1 MLDSKNKAEIG
12 LLCEHID
19 GVKVLLLRQQEKIE
33 QLRDEIQK
41 LRCENEELK
50 AAGKK
55 AVVYPIPCR
64 KFRNASALEWI
75 TKLMEETHEVARE
88 AVVSAEDENRDK
100 LVEETFAE
108 ELTDV
113 ITVCTSWLDALGYGE
128 EARCIVQQRVN
139 DKNRKRGYHAEANF

>member
-12 LLCEHID
+12 LLCQHID
-19 GVKVLLLRQQEKIE
+19 DVKVLLFRQQEKIE

-50 AAGKK
+50 AVGEEG
-55 AVVYPIPCR
+55 VYPVPCR

-75 TKLMEETHEVARE
+75 TKLIEETHEVARE
-88 AVVSAEDENRDK
+88 AVIFSEDEDRYNFD
-100 LVEETFAE
+100 ETFAE

-113 ITVCTSWLDALGYGE
+113 ITVCTSWLDALGYKE
-128 EARCIVQQRVN
+128 EARRIVQQRVN
-139 DKNRKRGYHAEANF
+139 EKNRKRGYHAEI